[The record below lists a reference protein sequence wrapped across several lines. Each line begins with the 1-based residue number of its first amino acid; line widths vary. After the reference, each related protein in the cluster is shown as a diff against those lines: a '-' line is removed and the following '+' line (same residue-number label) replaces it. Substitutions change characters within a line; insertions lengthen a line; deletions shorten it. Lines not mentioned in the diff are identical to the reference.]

1 MARLLPPERDIGVLQ
16 APVRSCLAL
25 TGIFLI
31 VLLAVGLL
39 ERLGVEAGAAL
50 TAIVGAA
57 FALFALAAFLSHSR
71 RAADFY
77 VADRKISGA
86 FGGLAS
92 AGTFAGLLVIG
103 LGAGAYASR
112 TEFLLGAAG
121 FALGYLVLGTVV
133 APNLRSYGAYTAG
146 DFMGARF
153 GGPWVRVMWAAI
165 AFAVS
170 LLLLVAQLKIAG
182 PLIAAL
188 LRITPEHARYT
199 VAAVTLIA
207 TLPGG
212 MRSLTWTQAIQYFV
226 IVLAC
231 VVPVAF
237 LTIREPT
244 VESTVAQDF
253 GALLVTNFPPLE
265 SFATA
270 QSVLPELLAAIGI
283 ASLPHLM
290 ARTLTAQSRVE
301 ASASMVWSVLFAI
314 LLAASGLVLAEFLI
328 GMGLPSPPPGGGV
341 PQLAAVLV
349 SLPATLAGL
358 VLAGVLAALFALG
371 QATLFAA
378 ATALSHDIF
387 DEVID
392 RKGPE
397 GRRIFVARIVLVA
410 VAAGAAALVPVWQ
423 ADASSLVEWA
433 LAFAA
438 AGIFAPVV
446 LGLWWKRTNDIGALA
461 GMAAGF
467 GFTFFVF
474 LMAEGIV
481 PTMTSSDWANVGAPV
496 AASLGLA
503 ASAIITIGLSLIT
516 PAEVEKVEKL
526 MDGTATDARP
536 PIHERPA

>member
-1 MARLLPPERDIGVLQ
+1 
-16 APVRSCLAL
+16 
-25 TGIFLI
+25 
-31 VLLAVGLL
+31 
-39 ERLGVEAGAAL
+39 
-50 TAIVGAA
+50 
-57 FALFALAAFLSHSR
+57 
-71 RAADFY
+71 
-77 VADRKISGA
+77 
-86 FGGLAS
+86 
-92 AGTFAGLLVIG
+92 
-103 LGAGAYASR
+103 
-112 TEFLLGAAG
+112 
-121 FALGYLVLGTVV
+121 
-133 APNLRSYGAYTAG
+133 
-146 DFMGARF
+146 
-153 GGPWVRVMWAAI
+153 
-165 AFAVS
+165 
-170 LLLLVAQLKIAG
+170 
-182 PLIAAL
+182 
-188 LRITPEHARYT
+188 
-199 VAAVTLIA
+199 
-207 TLPGG
+207 
-212 MRSLTWTQAIQYFV
+212 
-226 IVLAC
+226 
-231 VVPVAF
+231 
-237 LTIREPT
+237 
-244 VESTVAQDF
+244 
-253 GALLVTNFPPLE
+253 
-265 SFATA
+265 
-270 QSVLPELLAAIGI
+270 
-283 ASLPHLM
+283 
-290 ARTLTAQSRVE
+290 
-301 ASASMVWSVLFAI
+301 MVWSVLFAI

-371 QATLFAA
+371 QAALFAA

-526 MDGTATDARP
+526 MDGTATDARS